1 MPKPIKKRIPKKTAD
16 TETEVK
22 ERLTSLK
29 DTLRHRQKTVVKF
42 TVAVLAVLAILVG
55 FLVHSYTSQK
65 KARTLE
71 YEAYKVYYGN
81 PRTQSA
87 DRQVQY
93 KTALDMFRKAYDTS
107 KSPLSLYYI
116 AACYDDLGNYDEAL
130 KTLKDFTRRYSNDEM
145 YIPLVYQKMAS
156 IYIRKGDTDEA
167 KKTLDAL
174 ITLKGDIY
182 KDFALMEYGR
192 LLEKEGK
199 KEEAEKKYR
208 ELVTRFPN
216 SPFAGEAK
224 ARLGTEKKA
233 G

>member
-1 MPKPIKKRIPKKTAD
+1 MPKPIKKRISKKTGD

-29 DTLRHRQKTVVKF
+29 YALKHRQKTVLKF
-42 TVAVLAVLAILVG
+42 AAGIIVVLGILAGLLI
-55 FLVHSYTSQK
+55 HSYTAQK

-71 YEAYKVYYGN
+71 YEAYRIYYSN
-81 PRTQSA
+81 PQTQSS

-107 KSPLSLYYI
+107 KSPLSLFYI

-130 KTLKDFTRRYSNDEM
+130 KTLKDFAGRYSNDET
-145 YIPLVYQKMAS
+145 YIPLAYQKMAA
-156 IYIRKGDTDEA
+156 IYIKKGDTAEA
-167 KKTLDAL
+167 KKTLDTL
-174 ITLKGDIY
+174 INLKGDVY
-182 KDFALMEYGR
+182 KDFALLEYAR

-199 KEEAEKKYR
+199 TEEADKKYQ

-224 ARLGTEKKA
+224 AKIAAEKKA

>member
-1 MPKPIKKRIPKKTAD
+1 MPKLIKKRIPKKTGD

-29 DTLRHRQKTVVKF
+29 DTLRHRQKTVLRF
-42 TVAVLAVLAILVG
+42 TSGILVILVILAG
-55 FLVHSYTSQK
+55 FLVHSYTAQK

-71 YEAYKVYYGN
+71 YEAYKIYYGN
-81 PRTQSA
+81 PQTQSA

-93 KTALDMFRKAYDTS
+93 KMALDMFKKAYDTS
-107 KSPLSLYYI
+107 KSPLSFFYI

-130 KTLKDFTRRYSNDEM
+130 KTLKDFTRRYSNDET
-145 YIPLVYQKMAS
+145 YIPLVYQKMAA
-156 IYIRKGDTDEA
+156 IYVKKGDAGEA
-167 KKTLDAL
+167 KKTLDTL
-174 ITLKGDIY
+174 INLKGDIY
-182 KDFALMEYGR
+182 KDFALIEYAR

-199 KEEAEKKYR
+199 TDEANKKYQ

-216 SPFAGEAK
+216 SPFAGEAQAK
-224 ARLGTEKKA
+224 LAAEKKA